1 MNTDQVPRHPVAND
15 HTSRRSD
22 QVAWKAPAESA
33 DTDPGGEP
41 GPTID
46 EPAIDEPEWYPAT
59 RHPPHVKVMRPSAP
73 ARCGEAAGSAPRY
86 GDDGAGWVSP
96 IRPWAPA
103 RPGAQPDQRPGSS
116 SHTWIPASACAAA

>member
-22 QVAWKAPAESA
+22 QVAWKAPAASA

-59 RHPPHVKVMRPSAP
+59 RHPPHVKVMRPSAHPSDHGHLLALVRNPISGPAPAHTPGYRRQHALLPAFVGP
-73 ARCGEAAGSAPRY
+73 ARRG
-86 GDDGAGWVSP
+86 
-96 IRPWAPA
+96 PW
-103 RPGAQPDQRPGSS
+103 R
-116 SHTWIPASACAAA
+116 